1 MPAPNANNYLG
12 YFNTAVTVIV
22 LVVTLAINYEKQNT
36 VASTDIALIK
46 QKVETIEAN
55 IIDLKQAVNS
65 NIANN
70 SAEHLNFEKRL
81 IELEHNKLDNLRTS
95 YLQK

>member
-1 MPAPNANNYLG
+1 MQKNYLG
-12 YFNTAVTVIV
+12 YFNTAITIIV
-22 LVVTLAINYEKQNT
+22 LVVTLTINYDKQTN
-36 VASTDIALIK
+36 VSNTDIALIK
-46 QKVETIEAN
+46 QKVETIESN
-55 IIDLKQAVNS
+55 IIELKQAVNG

-81 IELEHNKLDNLRTS
+81 IELEHVKLDNLRTS